1 MEMHLLPAYRGMGKA
16 LWLAIASWPL
26 CALLAA
32 APQSGKAH
40 DSSRTYPERSHPERL
55 PVKPTVPP
63 SFSISLEPLGFSA
76 PGPIYLGQRFSLVSL
91 DFLDENRLL
100 FTFRVPGLI
109 HRQLP
114 KSEDQVSEERHIKAL
129 VLSLPTGAVQ
139 AEAVWALHDRARY
152 LWMLKDGRFL
162 LRDKDELRVGDASLD
177 LKPFLHFPGPLLSV
191 EMDPM
196 QQLLV
201 TNSREPA
208 SVAAK
213 PGEVPSPATAAAKVV
228 SESDL
233 PKADSFQPELVLRIL
248 RRETGKVMMVSRV
261 RSAVHLPLNAD
272 GYLEMLPAKTPGW
285 QLNLNTFGGAAAKLG
300 EVSSTCTPMY
310 DFISEKEILV
320 STCNKAEVRGMVAMD
335 MTGRHLWEELPES
348 SPVWPVVVVGADGS
362 RLARESLA
370 VGHPVN
376 AYSPLSFDD
385 VKGQV
390 VEVFDAAN
398 GKIELAAAA
407 SPVLDAGGNVAISPS
422 GRRVAI
428 LNAGAIQV
436 FDLPAPPL
444 LPEAP
449 SQNQAAKSAP

>member
-1 MEMHLLPAYRGMGKA
+1 MKMHLLPAYRGLGKA
-16 LWLAIASWPL
+16 LWLAIAAWPL
-26 CALLAA
+26 CAPMAA

-40 DSSRTYPERSHPERL
+40 DASRTYPERSHPDRL
-55 PVKPTVPP
+55 PVKPTIPP
-63 SFSISLEPLGFSA
+63 SFSIALEPLGFSA
-76 PGPIYLGQRFSLVSL
+76 PGPYYLGQRFSLMSL

-114 KSEDQVSEERHIKAL
+114 KGDEEASEERHIKAL

-139 AEAVWALHDRARY
+139 AETVWALHDRARY
-152 LWMLKDGRFL
+152 LWMMKDGRFL
-162 LRDKDELRVGDASLD
+162 LRDKDELRVGDASLE

-191 EMDPM
+191 EMDPT
-196 QQLLV
+196 QELLV

-208 SVAAK
+208 AAAGK
-213 PGEVPSPATAAAKVV
+213 PGEAPSPATAADKAI
-228 SESDL
+228 SDSDL
-233 PKADSFQPELVLRIL
+233 PADSFRPELVLRIL
-248 RRETGKVMMVSRV
+248 KRESGKVMMVSRV
-261 RSAVHLPLNAD
+261 RSAVHLPLNDD
-272 GYLEMLPAKTPGW
+272 GYLEMLPAKTPDW
-285 QLNLNTFGGAAAKLG
+285 QLNMNKFGGAAAKLG

-310 DFISEKEILV
+310 DFIAEKEILV

-335 MTGRHLWEELPES
+335 LTGRHLWEELPES
-348 SPVWPVVVVGADGS
+348 SPVWPVVVVSPDGS

-370 VGHPVN
+370 VNHPVN

-390 VEVFDAAN
+390 VEVFDAAT

-407 SPVLDAGGNVAISPS
+407 SPILDAGGNVAISPS

-449 SQNQAAKSAP
+449 IQNQAAKSAP